1 MAGGITEA
9 VLEEIKARTD
19 LADLI
24 ASYGIQ
30 IKSAGSSK
38 KACCPFH
45 NEKTPSFN
53 INETRG
59 YYHCFG
65 CGESGDAIKFVQKME
80 GLSFPDAV
88 RKLASACGVEIK
100 EAKEDPAAGRRS
112 RLYSLMSELAAF
124 YHRCLLKMKEAAPAR
139 EYLVSRELDE
149 KIQEEYIVGYAPN
162 GAAVMLKWAEKYG
175 YTAAEM
181 EEAGVI
187 RAPSRPGDSG
197 YHRFGGRLMFTI
209 HDKRGRVVGFSGRQL
224 VASKNSGK
232 YVNSPETPIFKKSY
246 VLYGFDKASRAIAK
260 DPRHEAI
267 VCEGQIDC
275 IRLQTSGFPNSV
287 AGQGTAF
294 TAEHVK
300 MLKSLADQV
309 ALVYDDD
316 AAGHKATIKS
326 ARLCLAEGLAVRTVS
341 LPGGDDPD
349 SFLRS
354 HPAEEFRRMLDD
366 AESIVFFQVRT
377 ERAKEKNPDS
387 VDAVNRVVG
396 AVLETIAQCPNA
408 VMRASMTGEA
418 AKLTGIPLSALTS
431 ELDKAVENARIR
443 DSRAAARQTAK
454 RIAPEPAE
462 NTDDRDLPAPEDG
475 QDDITP
481 IPGENAAVAPPPPA
495 EIAFCAFLIGNE
507 YDRTLAEMAGKFLPE
522 QVFAH
527 DFTVRFFRTW
537 LDETASGN
545 DGFSDFA
552 GRLSQD
558 DRKWLDSVLL
568 ESSKADASEQSAT
581 DNMQEFI
588 RRLWSD
594 VLLRRRG
601 GLPAAGGEEAESE
614 RLRLSI
620 TAKRLATVRWNTV
633 KDIIQQE
640 MARQNADGKA

>member
-24 ASYGIQ
+24 ASYGVQ
-30 IKSAGSSK
+30 IKRSGSSK

-53 INETRG
+53 INDSRG
-59 YYHCFG
+59 FYHCFG

-80 GLSFPDAV
+80 GLSFVEAV
-88 RKLASACGVEIK
+88 KKLAAACGVEIK
-100 EAKEDPAAGRRS
+100 EADDPAAGRRT
-112 RLYSLMSELAAF
+112 RLYALMSELAAF
-124 YHRCLLKMKEAAPAR
+124 YHRCLLKMREAAPAR
-139 EYLVSRELDE
+139 DYLASRELDAA
-149 KIQEEYIVGYAPN
+149 IQEDYQIGYAPA
-162 GAAVMLKWAEKYG
+162 GAATMLKWAEKYK
-175 YTAAEM
+175 YTAADL

-187 RAPSRPGDSG
+187 RAPTRQGDSG

-209 HDKRGRVVGFSGRQL
+209 RDKRGRVVGFSGRQL

-232 YVNSPETPIFKKSY
+232 YVNSPETPIFKKSS
-246 VLYGFDKASRAIAK
+246 VLYGFDKAARAIAK

-275 IRLQTSGFPNSV
+275 IRLQTRGFPNSV

-349 SFLRS
+349 SFLRA
-354 HPAEEFRRMLDD
+354 HPAEEFRKMLDD
-366 AESIVFFQVRT
+366 AESIVSFQVRA

-387 VDAVNRVVG
+387 VDAVNRIVMEVI
-396 AVLETIAQCPNA
+396 ETIAQCPNA
-408 VMRASMTGEA
+408 VLRAGMAGEA
-418 AKLTGIPLSALTS
+418 AKLTGIPPSALTA
-431 ELDKAVENARIR
+431 ELDKAVAE
-443 DSRAAARQTAK
+443 AK
-454 RIAPEPAE
+454 RQASRVSARSTEPEIPDDLDSPEIPDA
-462 NTDDRDLPAPEDG
+462 TDDDSEPIRGED
-475 QDDITP
+475 
-481 IPGENAAVAPPPPA
+481 AAIAPPPPL

-507 YDRTLAEMAGKFLPE
+507 GDKTLAEMAEKFLPD
-522 QVFAH
+522 QVFAN
-527 DFTVRFFRTW
+527 DFTVRFVRTW
-537 LDETASGN
+537 LGEASSGE
-545 DGFSDFA
+545 DGFNDFA
-552 GRLSQD
+552 EGLSPEEG
-558 DRKWLDSVLL
+558 KWLGSIQI

-581 DNMQEFI
+581 DNMQEFV
-588 RRLWSD
+588 RRLWAD
-594 VLLRRRG
+594 ALLRRRG
-601 GLPAAGGEEAESE
+601 GLPASGDEAAESE

-620 TAKRLATVRWNTV
+620 TAKRLATVRWNIV
-633 KDIIQQE
+633 KDIVRQE
-640 MARQNADGKA
+640 MSREDSSGHA

>member
-9 VLEEIKARTD
+9 VVEEIKARTD

-24 ASYGIQ
+24 ASYGVQ
-30 IKSAGSSK
+30 IKKSGSTK

-59 YYHCFG
+59 FYHCFG

-80 GLSFPDAV
+80 GLSFVEAV

-100 EAKEDPAAGRRS
+100 EADDPAAGRRT
-112 RLYSLMSELAAF
+112 RLYALMAELAAF
-124 YHRCLLKMKEAAPAR
+124 YHRCLLKMREAALAR
-139 EYLVSRELDE
+139 DYLASRELDAA
-149 KIQEEYIVGYAPN
+149 IQEDYQIGYAPA
-162 GAAVMLKWAEKYG
+162 GAATMLKWAEKYN
-175 YTAAEM
+175 YTAADL

-209 HDKRGRVVGFSGRQL
+209 RDKRGRVVGFSGRQL

-232 YVNSPETPIFKKSY
+232 YVNSPETPIFKKSA
-246 VLYGFDKASRAIAK
+246 VLYGFDKAARAIAK
-260 DPRHEAI
+260 DVRHEAI

-275 IRLQTSGFPNSV
+275 IRLQTRGFPNSV

-300 MLKSLADQV
+300 MLKALADQV

-349 SFLRS
+349 SFLRT
-354 HPAEEFRRMLDD
+354 HPADEFRKMLED
-366 AESIVFFQVRT
+366 AESIVSFQIRT
-377 ERAKEKNPDS
+377 ERAKEKTPDS
-387 VDAVNRVVG
+387 VDAVNRIVTET
-396 AVLETIAQCPNA
+396 LETIAQCPNA
-408 VMRASMTGEA
+408 VLRASMVGEA
-418 AKLTGIPLSALTS
+418 AKLTGIPPSALSS
-431 ELDKAVENARIR
+431 ELEKAVDAAKRQA
-443 DSRAAARQTAK
+443 SRAYVKQAE
-454 RIAPEPAE
+454 PEEAV
-462 NTDDRDLPAPEDG
+462 DADG
-475 QDDITP
+475 QAELECDDSEP
-481 IPGENAAVAPPPPA
+481 ILGEDAAVVANPPPA

-507 YDRTLAEMAGKFLPE
+507 HDKLLADMAVEFLPG
-522 QVFAH
+522 QVFAN
-527 DFTVRFFRTW
+527 DFTARFVNTW
-537 LDETASGN
+537 LGEVASGE
-545 DGFSDFA
+545 DGFRDFA
-552 GRLSQD
+552 EGLSPCE
-558 DRKWLDSVLL
+558 RKWLDSILL

-588 RRLWSD
+588 RRLWAD
-594 VLLRRRG
+594 ALLRWRG
-601 GLPAAGGEEAESE
+601 ELPASGNADEESE

-620 TAKRLATVRWNTV
+620 TAKRLLSVRWNIV
-633 KDIIQQE
+633 KDIVRNE
-640 MARQNADGKA
+640 KGRLDAVGRA

>member
-9 VLEEIKARTD
+9 VLDEIKARTD
-19 LADLI
+19 LSDLI
-24 ASYGIQ
+24 ASYGVQ
-30 IKSAGSSK
+30 IKRSGASK

-53 INETRG
+53 INDSRG

-80 GLSFPDAV
+80 GLTFMEAV
-88 RKLASACGVEIK
+88 KKLASACGVKIE
-100 EAKEDPAAGRRS
+100 ETEDPAARRRA
-112 RLYSLMSELAAF
+112 RLYSLMAELADF
-124 YHRCLLKMKEAAPAR
+124 YHRCLLKMREAAPAR
-139 EYLVSRELDE
+139 DYLRSRELDE
-149 KIQEEYIVGYAPN
+149 KTQEDYLIGYAPA
-162 GAAVMLKWAEKYG
+162 GAATMLKWAEKYG
-175 YTAAEM
+175 YSAADL

-187 RAPSRPGDSG
+187 RAPDRPGDSG

-232 YVNSPETPIFKKSY
+232 YVNSPETPIFKKSS

-275 IRLQTSGFPNSV
+275 IRLQTRGFPNSV

-349 SFLRS
+349 SFLRA
-354 HPAEEFRRMLDD
+354 HPAEEFKKMLDD
-366 AESIVFFQVRT
+366 AESIVSFQVRA

-387 VDAVNRVVG
+387 VDAVNRIVME
-396 AVLETIAQCPNA
+396 VLATIAQCPNA
-408 VMRASMTGEA
+408 VLRAGMVGEA
-418 AKLTGIPLSALTS
+418 AKLTGIPVSALAS
-431 ELDKAVENARIR
+431 ELDKAVAE
-443 DSRAAARQTAK
+443 AARQASRASARST
-454 RIAPEPAE
+454 APEM
-462 NTDDRDLPAPEDG
+462 PEDPESPDIP
-475 QDDITP
+475 DDDPRP
-481 IPGENAAVAPPPPA
+481 ILGEDASAAPPSPS

-507 YDRTLAEMAGKFLPE
+507 YDKTLAEMCAKFLPRS
-522 QVFAH
+522 VFSH
-527 DFTVRFFRTW
+527 DFTARFAKTW
-537 LDETASGN
+537 LDETTTGS
-545 DGFSDFA
+545 DGFRNFA
-552 GRLSQD
+552 EELEPEE
-558 DRKWLDSVLL
+558 RKWLDSVLL

-588 RRLWSD
+588 RRLWAD
-594 VLLRRRG
+594 ALLRRRG
-601 GLPAAGGEEAESE
+601 ELPAAGDPSAENE

-620 TAKRLATVRWNTV
+620 TAKRLATVRWNIV
-633 KDIIQQE
+633 KDIIRQE
-640 MARQNADGKA
+640 MSRKDADGEN